1 MLTTCVSR
9 RLSSCATSYQ
19 EKGVKVIAC
28 EPFAKDTEV
37 QNIPNVSFEE
47 VLKADYL
54 VITLGHTLFKENKD
68 KIAEKPYFDCVG
80 MME

>member
-1 MLTTCVSR
+1 M
-9 RLSSCATSYQ
+9 
-19 EKGVKVIAC
+19 
-28 EPFAKDTEV
+28 

-68 KIAEKPYFDCVG
+68 KFAEKPYFDCVC